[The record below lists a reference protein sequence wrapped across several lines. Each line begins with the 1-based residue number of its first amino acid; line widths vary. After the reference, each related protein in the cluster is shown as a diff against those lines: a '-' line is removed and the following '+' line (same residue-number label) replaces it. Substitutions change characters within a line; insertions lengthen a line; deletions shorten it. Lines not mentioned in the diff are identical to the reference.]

1 MPRPLRPNRRRP
13 RPLGLRARL
22 RRRPALWWLLTLV
35 LAAVT
40 GQVVS
45 TTVDRAEERSA
56 RYGDARPV
64 LVVTAEVAAGA
75 VLSSADTELRSM
87 PAALVPEASVG
98 AEALGS
104 RVRSPLFPGEVVHRD
119 RLAGAGTSAV
129 AALLPAGTRGVAV
142 AHGEEALPLE
152 PGDVVDVLATVGA
165 VAPEEA
171 GTAPTVTV
179 TSGAVV
185 VATGEAAVTIA
196 VPLDDTARVA
206 YAAAIGVVTLALV
219 GG

>member
-13 RPLGLRARL
+13 RLLGLHARL
-22 RRRPALWWLLTLV
+22 RRRPAAWWLLTLV

-56 RYGDARPV
+56 RYGDGRPV
-64 LVVTAEVAAGA
+64 LVVTAELAAGA
-75 VLSSADTELRSM
+75 VLTDADAELRSL

-119 RLAGAGTSAV
+119 RLAPAGMSAV
-129 AALLPAGTRGVAV
+129 AALLPPGTRGVAV
-142 AHGEEALPLE
+142 AHGDEALPLA

-165 VAPEEA
+165 VPPDDA
-171 GTAPTVTV
+171 TSAPTVTV
-179 TSGAVV
+179 TSAAVV
-185 VATGEAAVTIA
+185 VAVGEAAVTVA
-196 VPLDDTARVA
+196 VPLDDTTRVA
-206 YAAAIGVVTLALV
+206 YAATIGVVTLALV

>member
-1 MPRPLRPNRRRP
+1 MPRPPRPTRRRTRLP
-13 RPLGLRARL
+13 SLRTRL
-22 RRRPALWWLLTLV
+22 RRRPVAWWLLTLA
-35 LAAVT
+35 LAGVT

-45 TTVDRAEERSA
+45 SAVSRAEQGGA

-64 LVVTAEVAAGA
+64 LVVTAELAAGA
-75 VLSSADTELRSM
+75 VLTDADAELRSL
-87 PAALVPEASVG
+87 PAALVPDASVG

-104 RVRSPLFPGEVVHRD
+104 RVRSALFPGEVVHRD
-119 RLAGAGTSAV
+119 RLAPAGMSAV
-129 AALLPAGTRGVAV
+129 AAVLPPGTRGVAV
-142 AHGEEALPLE
+142 ARGEDALPLE

>member
-1 MPRPLRPNRRRP
+1 V
-13 RPLGLRARL
+13 LRARL
-22 RRRPALWWLLTLV
+22 RRRPVAWWLLTLV
-35 LAAVT
+35 LAGVT

-45 TTVDRAEERSA
+45 SAVGRAEQGSA
-56 RYGDARPV
+56 RFGAARPV
-64 LVVTAEVAAGA
+64 LVVTAELAAGA
-75 VLSSADTELRSM
+75 VLTDADAELRSL
-87 PAALVPEASVG
+87 PVALVPDASVG

-104 RVRSPLFPGEVVHRD
+104 RVRSPLFPGEVVRRE
-119 RLAGAGTSAV
+119 RLAPAGMSAV
-129 AALLPAGTRGVAV
+129 AALLPPGTRGVAV
-142 AHGEEALPLE
+142 ARGEDVPPLE
-152 PGDVVDVLATVGA
+152 VGDVVDVLATVGA

-171 GTAPTVTV
+171 SGAPTVTV